1 MIFLRTCSGLC
12 NRLRTM
18 ASGMRLAREFG
29 KKLHVFWRVD
39 SDMNACF
46 TDLFFVPKGMVVNES
61 EPESLFSR
69 FLFNPKNHFAT
80 MPEDRD
86 RFLSRALL
94 KRGRGLLVHTDWAN
108 FYPTHDY
115 HWLKPLPFIQE
126 HIDEVKAVWGVG
138 LIGLHIRRT
147 DNEMSIRYSP
157 LSLFEDKIRDE
168 LRKNPNQRFFLATD
182 DVLTKELLCTEFGDS
197 VLTRDG
203 VAARNMRKGVQDAV
217 IDLYLLASC
226 TKVYGS
232 YYSSFSET
240 AAHIGCIPLEKLT
253 VEGVQCEQ

>member
-69 FLFNPKNHFAT
+69 VLFNPKNHFAT

-115 HWLKPLPFIQE
+115 YWLKPLPFIQE
-126 HIDEVKAVWGVG
+126 HIDEVKAVLGTG

-157 LSLFEDKIRDE
+157 LSLFEDKIRDV
-168 LRKNPNQRFFLATD
+168 LMKNPNQKFFLATD
-182 DVLTKELLCTEFGDS
+182 DVLTKELLCNKFGDS
-197 VLTRDG
+197 VLTRDS

-217 IDLYLLASC
+217 IDLYSLASC

-253 VEGVQCEQ
+253 VEGVQREQ